1 MEEGEAVEYLGKEKR
16 HRGNSTRFRDPGS
29 ILGGESASN

>member
-1 MEEGEAVEYLGKEKR
+1 MGEGEAVEYLGKEKR
-16 HRGNSTRFRDPGS
+16 PRGNSTRFRDPGS

>member
-16 HRGNSTRFRDPGS
+16 RRGNSTRFRDPGS